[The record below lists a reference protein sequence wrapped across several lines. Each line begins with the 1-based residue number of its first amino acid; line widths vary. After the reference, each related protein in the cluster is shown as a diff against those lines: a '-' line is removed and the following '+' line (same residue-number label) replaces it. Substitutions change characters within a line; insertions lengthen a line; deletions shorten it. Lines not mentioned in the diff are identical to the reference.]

1 MKPKV
6 MHQQAMELSF
16 MAKQFLDEDN
26 YAAAFE
32 YYKKAADL
40 ESQVAEFYLDKP
52 ELEPTR
58 SVLIRSAAFLNLKAG
73 LIEEAQKYIF
83 FGLLNIKDVKIVE
96 QLNNALELVVSLRNL
111 NSENASREFNYLSL
125 LRQRSV
131 HYILEP
137 TTPEFGHSVS
147 LEMIKD
153 FSDGYLKS
161 LKAYAKSLYKKAFEI
176 ATEIESSTIKEIEK
190 LINPLVT
197 QSSYGSFK
205 FSIANDYLTRVGE
218 DKKLVD
224 LKSNVVLKYHNEIFI
239 NPLTDEDISII
250 KNKYSEEDVN
260 EIFRPLT
267 KIKSNNT
274 PFRIGYYNN
283 ENLQKVYVNKIINK
297 QKQKLITVKQ
307 LSQEDI
313 GELENSI
320 IHKRSSAEGK
330 VFKKTIFKE
339 QMRLF
344 EFDIKTNLINPKDAS
359 PLIINEDIIITVNFN
374 SESGFKFTFDD
385 FKIETTDTEYE
396 RGLIKFHTDF
406 YQKILTLK
414 KSDRKFEQEQR
425 DWIVINRLIGNI
437 DAIH

>member
-1 MKPKV
+1 MKPKL
-6 MHQQAMELSF
+6 MHQKAMELSF
-16 MAKQFLDEDN
+16 KAKQLLDEDN

-32 YYKKAADL
+32 YYKKAADI
-40 ESQVAEFYLDKP
+40 ESQVADFYLDKP

-73 LIEEAQKYIF
+73 LIEEAQKFIF
-83 FGLLNIKDVKIVE
+83 FGLLNISDVKIVE

-111 NSENASREFNYLSL
+111 KSENASREFNYLSL

-161 LKAYAKSLYKKAFEI
+161 LKAYAKSLYKKTFEI

-205 FSIANDYLTRVGE
+205 FSIANDYLSRIGE

-239 NPLTDEDISII
+239 NPLTDEDILTI
-250 KNKYSEEDVN
+250 KNNYSEEDVN

-283 ENLQKVYVNKIINK
+283 ENLQKVYVNRIINK

-307 LSQEDI
+307 LTQEDI

-344 EFDIKTNLINPKDAS
+344 EFDIKTNQIIPKDAS
-359 PLIINEDIIITVNFN
+359 PLILNEDIIITVNFN
-374 SESGFKFTFDD
+374 SESGFRFTFDD

-396 RGLIKFHTDF
+396 RGLIKFQTDF

-414 KSDRKFEQEQR
+414 KSERKFEQEQR